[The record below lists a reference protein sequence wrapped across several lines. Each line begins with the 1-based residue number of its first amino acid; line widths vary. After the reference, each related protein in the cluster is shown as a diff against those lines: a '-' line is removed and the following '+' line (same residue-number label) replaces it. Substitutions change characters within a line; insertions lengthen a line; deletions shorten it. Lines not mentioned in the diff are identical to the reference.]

1 MPALA
6 YVLIQVSHGKIDQI
20 SKKLMKY
27 KEVTD
32 INHLFGEFDIIIKVE
47 AANSAKLQDFIAK
60 KLRPIKDIKATQT
73 LVSSDV
79 F

>member
-6 YVLIQVSHGKIDQI
+6 YVLIQVSHGMIDMV
-20 SKKLMKY
+20 SKRLLKY

-32 INHLFGEFDIIIKVE
+32 IHQLYGEFDIIITVE
-47 AANSAKLQDFIAK
+47 SANSARLQDFIAK
-60 KLRPIKDIKATQT
+60 KLRPVRDIRATET
-73 LVSSDV
+73 LVASDV

>member
-6 YVLIQVSHGKIDQI
+6 YVLIQVSHGKIDLI
-20 SKKLMKY
+20 SKRLIKY

-32 INHLFGEFDIIIKVE
+32 IHQLYGEFDIIITAE
-47 AANSAKLQDFIAK
+47 AANSAKLQDFIAN
-60 KLRPIKDIKATQT
+60 KLRPVKDIKTTQT
-73 LVSSDV
+73 LIASDV